1 MIEVD
6 VRGLSCP
13 LPVVK
18 TKEALEKNPDET
30 IVVLVDTAVSR
41 DNVDRLARSKGF
53 SVSAEES
60 GGEFRLTIKKEGG

>member
-41 DNVDRLARSKGF
+41 DNVDRLARNKGF
-53 SVSAEES
+53 SVNAEES
-60 GGEFRLTIKKEGG
+60 DGEFRLTIKKEGG

>member
-18 TKEALEKNPDET
+18 TKEALEKNPSET

-41 DNVDRLARSKGF
+41 DNVDRLARSRGF

-60 GGEFRLTIKKEGG
+60 DGEFRLTIKKEGG